1 VGSRAVSDSPRARP
15 VWIGDAQPTFAMYHA
30 PAAGAEDHAAV
41 LFCAPFGWEDMG
53 SYPIRRIWARR
64 LAATGHPVL
73 RFDLPGS
80 GQSAGTPGDSEQLRS
95 WLQAIADGASWLRHS
110 GGSRIAAIGIGL
122 GGLLA
127 LQATADGAAIDDL
140 ILWGTPSSGRAETR
154 RLRAFAKLQT
164 AAADGEDPTLPDGW
178 LQCGGYVLSANTI
191 AELSTLRAHGAQVG
205 RLRRALLLEQD
216 GASVDATLAANL
228 RQAGVAV
235 DTLPG
240 PGYAAML
247 DSPELSIVPDTTIA
261 TVAAWLEQESAPTP
275 PPTEAAPP
283 ASEQMQLEIR
293 SARVRERAF
302 TVEYAAGA
310 MFGVLAEP
318 MQTPREDLCLICLPA
333 WAERCSG
340 PSRLWVEI
348 ARRHAARG
356 LPALRMDLN
365 SIGDS
370 DGSRDGMRIPN
381 NWDPDRIVQVRKVMD
396 TLQERGHGS
405 RFLLI
410 GLCSGAY
417 WAQQTALADPR
428 VVGVLGLNTVPSPTS
443 KALLQADAARRALLV
458 FQPGWWRKVAHGEVS
473 VKGLVTVARGIR
485 ARLRARL
492 RLRGNAVKSEVDDTP
507 DLSSVL
513 DRLQQRGVQMILGYA
528 AQEPGYRQLEVEGIA
543 QHLERWPVLRVH
555 GFESSD
561 HNLRAVRE
569 QQAIHTLVAD
579 LVESA
584 SRTQLR
590 AKT

>member
-1 VGSRAVSDSPRARP
+1 MSDSPRARP
-15 VWIGDAQPTFAMYHA
+15 VWIGDAKPTFAMYHPPA
-30 PAAGAEDHAAV
+30 PAAEDRAAV
-41 LFCAPFGWEDMG
+41 LFCAPLGWEDMG
-53 SYPIRRIWARR
+53 SYPVRRIWARR

-95 WLQAIADGASWLRHS
+95 WLQAIAEAASWLRHS

-140 ILWGTPSSGRAETR
+140 VLWGTPSSGRAETR

-164 AAADGEDPTLPDGW
+164 SAADGEDPTLPDGW
-178 LQCGGYVLSANTI
+178 LQLGGYVLSASTI
-191 AELSTLRAHGAQVG
+191 ADLSTLRADGAQVG

-228 RQAGVAV
+228 TQAGVAV

-240 PGYAAML
+240 PGYEAML
-247 DSPELSIVPDTTIA
+247 DNPELSIVPDATIA
-261 TVAAWLEQESAPTP
+261 TVATWLQRESAPTP
-275 PPTEAAPP
+275 PPTEAPPP
-283 ASEQMQLEIR
+283 AGEQLQLEIE
-293 SARVRERAF
+293 SAGVRERAF
-302 TVEYAAGA
+302 TIEYAAGA

-318 MQTPREDLCLICLPA
+318 AQTPREDLCLICLPA

-348 ARRHAARG
+348 ARRQAARG
-356 LPALRMDLN
+356 LPVLRMDLE

-370 DGSRDGMRIPN
+370 DGSRDRMRIPN
-381 NWDPDRIVQVRKVMD
+381 NWDPDRIAQVREVMD
-396 TLQERGHGS
+396 ALQERGHGS

-417 WAQQTALADPR
+417 WAQQTAVSDPR

-458 FQPGWWRKVAHGEVS
+458 FQPGWWRKVARGEVS
-473 VKGLVTVARGIR
+473 AKGFVTVAKGIR
-485 ARLRARL
+485 GRLRARL
-492 RLRGNAVKSEVDDTP
+492 GLRPNAAARSEVDDAP
-507 DLSSVL
+507 ELSAAL
-513 DRLQQRGVQMILGYA
+513 DRLQERGVQMILGYA
-528 AQEPGYRQLEVEGIA
+528 AQEPGYRQLEVEGIT
-543 QHLERWPVLRVH
+543 QHLERWPVLRLH

-569 QQAIHTLVAD
+569 QQAIHTLVAN
-579 LVESA
+579 LVEST
-584 SRTQLR
+584 SR
-590 AKT
+590 AKLWGKT

>member
-1 VGSRAVSDSPRARP
+1 
-15 VWIGDAQPTFAMYHA
+15 M
-30 PAAGAEDHAAV
+30 

-53 SYPIRRIWARR
+53 SYPIRRTWARR
-64 LAATGHPVL
+64 LATTGHPVL

-95 WLQAIADGASWLRHS
+95 WLTAIAEAANWLRHS
-110 GGSRIAAIGIGL
+110 SGSRIAAIGIGL

-140 ILWGTPSSGRAETR
+140 ILWGMPPNGRAETR

-191 AELSTLRAHGAQVG
+191 ADLSTLRAHGTQVG

-216 GASVDATLAANL
+216 GAPVDATLAANL
-228 RQAGVAV
+228 TQAGVAV
-235 DTLPG
+235 DTSPG
-240 PGYAAML
+240 PGYTAML

-261 TVAAWLEQESAPTP
+261 TVAAWLKRENAPTP
-275 PPTEAAPP
+275 PPTEAPPP
-283 ASEQMQLEIR
+283 ASEQMRLEIE

-370 DGSRDGMRIPN
+370 DGPRDGMRIPN

-396 TLQERGHGS
+396 ALQEHGHGS

-417 WAQQTALADPR
+417 WAQQTAVADPR

-473 VKGLVTVARGIR
+473 IKGLVTVARGVR

-492 RLRGNAVKSEVDDTP
+492 RLRRSEVESEVNDAP
-507 DLSSVL
+507 DLGTVL
-513 DRLQQRGVQMILGYA
+513 DRLQERGVQMILGYA

-569 QQAIHTLVAD
+569 QQVIHTLVAD

-584 SRTQLR
+584 SRAELGT
-590 AKT
+590 KT